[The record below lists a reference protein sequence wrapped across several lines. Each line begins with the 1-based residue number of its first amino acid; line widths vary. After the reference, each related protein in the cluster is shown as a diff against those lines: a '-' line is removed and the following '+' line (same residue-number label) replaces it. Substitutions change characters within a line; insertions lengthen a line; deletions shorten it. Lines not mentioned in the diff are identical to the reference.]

1 MTADDLSALRDR
13 AKAYVREHLVELTV
27 DVLNWDETGVIGNG
41 RFRDFAALVKPIGG
55 EQHLKMAESMVE
67 RAALE
72 WVRSA
77 HTLAAT
83 SAPVDAVTAGV
94 ATTARPALTGLIQRA
109 GAVAE
114 QLQRVSDVGEGIKAA
129 SETAGA
135 ARSGNARRESEQ
147 RAVEVIRDL
156 TAALAAVPVG
166 HPAGWQ
172 LKKGD
177 DWVPL
182 LRGWVDAKAQE
193 SNGGVVRPVF
203 AAAHLSGELV
213 GYAAHDGEQMVDAD
227 AGRNQVYIAAS
238 EYDAAAKAAANRPGH
253 TVRAL
258 FVSGPITGPI
268 SGSAA

>member
-1 MTADDLSALRDR
+1 MTADDLPALRDR
-13 AKAYVREHLVELTV
+13 AKAYLTEHLVELTA
-27 DVLNWDETGVIGNG
+27 DVLKWDETGLVGNG
-41 RFRDFAALVKPIGG
+41 RFREFATLIQPIAG

-77 HTLAAT
+77 SALAAT
-83 SAPVDAVTAGV
+83 AAPADAAK
-94 ATTARPALTGLIQRA
+94 ARVVPAAPPALTRLIQRA

-114 QLQRVSDVGEGIKAA
+114 QLQRVSDVAEGIRTA
-129 SETAGA
+129 SEAAGA
-135 ARSGNARRESEQ
+135 ARTSSARRESEVL
-147 RAVEVIRDL
+147 ALDVIRKL

-203 AAAHLSGELV
+203 AVTQLSGELV
-213 GYAAHDGEQMVDAD
+213 GYVAHDGEQMVDAD
-227 AGRNQVYIAAS
+227 AGRNQVYIGAS
-238 EYDAAAKAAANRPGH
+238 EYGAAAKAAANRPGH

-268 SGSAA
+268 TDSAI